1 MQNLA
6 DARGCIQ
13 VVMKL
18 GSQEAAA
25 TADPWA
31 AGSTSLTA
39 ANDLISKWQQQGF
52 RSDGY
57 Y

>member
-1 MQNLA
+1 
-6 DARGCIQ
+6 
-13 VVMKL
+13 MKL